1 MEGLAGIL
9 LLYLALVGVG
19 VLSVTLWGELT
30 RGYVQNL
37 RQRGAS
43 VFWRGIIATAL
54 LTLLIAVLIQ
64 VVKQV
69 ANKQPIELL
78 MGLLLLAYALTA
90 LVGFGATL
98 WHLGERTAL
107 AFGKAE
113 LAPGWAIMLGVA
125 LVLSVVWIPVFG
137 WALGVYWLAQSV
149 GNVVAGVG
157 LPATSGEES

>member
-9 LLYLALVGVG
+9 VLYLALVGVG
-19 VLSVTLWGELT
+19 VLSVTLWGDLT

-37 RQRGAS
+37 RQRSIS

-54 LTLLIAVLIQ
+54 LTLLIAVLAQ
-64 VVKQV
+64 VVKQA
-69 ANKQPIELL
+69 ANEQPIQLL
-78 MGLLLLAYALTA
+78 MALLLLAYGLTA
-90 LVGFGATL
+90 LVGLGATL
-98 WHLGERTAL
+98 WHLGERVAL

-157 LPATSGEES
+157 LPAPAGEEG